1 MSGDV
6 MIFYFTGSEILT
18 VCVLIMSTER
28 GSKPETFMALAL

>member
-1 MSGDV
+1 MSGDA
-6 MIFYFTGSEILT
+6 MNFYFTGSEILT